1 MLLFLAVIAIIS
13 VVWSQWL
20 GPVLQIIDPIGPHFL
35 SEFSK
40 RFFSFIFRYSTA
52 RKAFSRLLVF
62 ILSDSEARQN
72 CKPFLFHISLSLPAT
87 FHAVIHGSNPLS
99 GAKVY

>member
-40 RFFSFIFRYSTA
+40 WFSVLYSDI
-52 RKAFSRLLVF
+52 LLP
-62 ILSDSEARQN
+62 A
-72 CKPFLFHISLSLPAT
+72 KPFQGSWYLF
-87 FHAVIHGSNPLS
+87 
-99 GAKVY
+99 

>member
-20 GPVLQIIDPIGPHFL
+20 GPVLQIIDPIGPQFL

-40 RFFSFIFRYSTA
+40 WFFSFILRYSMA
-52 RKAFSRLLVF
+52 RKAFSRLLAF
-62 ILSDSEARQN
+62 ILSDCKAGQN
-72 CKPFLFHISLSLPAT
+72 CKLFLFYYSLSVPAT
-87 FHAVIHGSNPLS
+87 FKAVTCESNRL
-99 GAKVY
+99 A